1 MSTVTIDIERPI
13 ERVWSGVVD
22 AEGYPDWLVGAQNV
36 DVPDLWPECGESFHH
51 RVGFGPF
58 QMPGSTTSVD
68 VAEPSFFHIRA
79 GVGPF
84 GEADV
89 TFELESISPDT
100 TRVTMTEKPTDGVI
114 DVIGRLADHS
124 SSERFGSET
133 PSPSPNSDT
142 FSKARRE
149 RLADFSPSDRLGAAL
164 ADPRSMDALHH
175 EGDVVGPP
183 SGTRS
188 AIR

>member
-13 ERVWSGVVD
+13 EQVWSGVVD
-22 AEGYPDWLVGAQNV
+22 ADGYPDWLVGAQNV

-114 DVIGRLADHS
+114 DVIGRLAGPLV
-124 SSERFGSET
+124 ERTIRVRNAKSLAQFRHLLEGS
-133 PSPSPNSDT
+133 
-142 FSKARRE
+142 
-149 RLADFSPSDRLGAAL
+149 
-164 ADPRSMDALHH
+164 PRSPADCA
-175 EGDVVGPP
+175 
-183 SGTRS
+183 RS
-188 AIR
+188 LGSAR